1 MILTTALVYFCL
13 FSAFTTC
20 ALGFYVHA
28 SGHRSPVSRLFF
40 FCMLGATYWAL
51 GEYFIWTAGTAGE
64 ALFWLKA
71 SALWPVVIV
80 VTVHFVLAFTEHP
93 LVQPG
98 RSPYLLVLL
107 YLLGGLFSLV
117 GMFTGLTHSIV
128 PVEGGRYGYIAI
140 AAGPAYLAECV
151 FILIIIAGGIA
162 ASLSAWRTAV
172 SPRKKKQVKY
182 ISLGIAATVVFGFL
196 SGVVLPAIGVHLP
209 NMIFIGIVLFA
220 LCITYAIKRYGLF
233 TLSPAS
239 AIQEIL
245 MTMPDG
251 VILIAMD
258 GRIFSANAAA
268 ARIFGTEEKDLPG
281 REARTV
287 LPQQA
292 FDAIMAAIHEQGS
305 FADLEADLG
314 SRQTTVVSIA
324 GSLVKDPAGGPAGA
338 VLIVRDISN
347 RRMQE
352 RALRVA
358 NEKISLLSQLTRH
371 DINNLVS
378 GLAGYLLLLEDFN
391 TTPPGDSYLRTSSE
405 IVEKISRHLRFSSE
419 YLNLGTYNPDWQL
432 LPVIVSSAVN
442 DVSRGDVSI
451 TVDVPRVDVYAD
463 PLSVKVI
470 YNLLENSLRHGTDL
484 TSISITARRQ
494 EDGRLLIVV
503 EDDGGGIPDKEKE
516 IIFRYGTGKN
526 TGFGLAFARDILEVT
541 GITITE
547 TGTFGKGARFEI
559 LVPAGAWRQAEK
571 PSWESSE

>member
-1 MILTTALVYFCL
+1 
-13 FSAFTTC
+13 
-20 ALGFYVHA
+20 
-28 SGHRSPVSRLFF
+28 
-40 FCMLGATYWAL
+40 MLGATYWAL
-51 GEYFIWTAGTAGE
+51 GEFFIWTSGTADG

-80 VTVHFVLAFTEHP
+80 VTVHFILAFTENP

-98 RSPYLLVLL
+98 KYPYLLVLL

-117 GMFTGLTHSIV
+117 GIFTGLTHSIV
-128 PVEGGRYGYIAI
+128 PVEGGQYGYIAI
-140 AAGPAYLAECV
+140 AAGPAYLAESA
-151 FILIIIAGGIA
+151 FIIVIIAGGIA
-162 ASLSAWRTAV
+162 AGISAWRNAV

-182 ISLGIAATVVFGFL
+182 ISIGISATVIFGFL

-209 NMIFIGIVLFA
+209 NMVFIGIVLFA
-220 LCITYAIKRYGLF
+220 LCITYAIRKYGLF

-245 MTMPDG
+245 RTMPDG
-251 VILIAMD
+251 VILMEMD
-258 GRIFSANAAA
+258 GRIISANAAA
-268 ARIFGTEEKDLPG
+268 GRVFGTGEMDLSG

-292 FDAIMAAIHEQGS
+292 FDAIMAAIHGQGS

-314 SRQTTVVSIA
+314 SRQTTIVSIA
-324 GSLVKDPAGGPAGA
+324 GTLVKDPDGGPAGA
-338 VLIVRDISN
+338 VLIIRDISS

-352 RALRVA
+352 RALRAA
-358 NEKISLLSQLTRH
+358 NEKISLLSHLTRH

-378 GLAGYLLLLEDFN
+378 GLAGYLLLLEEYN
-391 TTPPGDSYLRTSSE
+391 TTPPADSYLRTSSE
-405 IVEKISRHLRFSSE
+405 IVEKITRHLRFSSE

-432 LPVIVSSAVN
+432 LPVIVSGAVD
-442 DVSRGDVSI
+442 DVSRGNVAI
-451 TVDVPRVDVYAD
+451 TVDVPRVEVYAD
-463 PLSVKVI
+463 PLSIKVI

-484 TSISITARRQ
+484 TAVSITARMLD
-494 EDGRLLIVV
+494 DGRLLIVV
-503 EDDGGGIPDKEKE
+503 EDDGGGIPDEAKES
-516 IIFRYGTGKN
+516 IFRYGTGKN

-571 PSWESSE
+571 QPWESSE

>member
-40 FCMLGATYWAL
+40 FCMLGTTYWAL
-51 GEYFIWTAGTAGE
+51 GEYFLWSAGTAAG

-71 SALWPVVIV
+71 SALWPIVIV
-80 VTVHFVLAFTEHP
+80 VTVHFILTFTEHP

-98 RSPYLLVLL
+98 RSPYLLISL
-107 YLLGGLFSLV
+107 YLLGGFFSLV
-117 GMFTGLTHSIV
+117 GIFTGLTHAIV
-128 PVEGGRYGYIAI
+128 PAEGGRYGYIAI
-140 AAGPAYLAECV
+140 ASGPAYLAECI

-162 ASLSAWRTAV
+162 ASISAWRTAV

-182 ISLGIAATVVFGFL
+182 ISLGIAAAIVFGFL
-196 SGVVLPAIGVHLP
+196 SGVILPAIGVHLP

-251 VILIAMD
+251 VILMAMD

-268 ARIFGTEEKDLPG
+268 ARIFGTGEKDISG
-281 REARTV
+281 QDARTFF
-287 LPQQA
+287 PQQA
-292 FDAIMAAIHEQGS
+292 FDAIMAALHDKGA

-314 SRQTTVVSIA
+314 SQETTIVSIA
-324 GSLVKDPAGGPAGA
+324 GSLVKDPDGGAAGA
-338 VLIVRDISN
+338 VLIIRDISN
-347 RRMQE
+347 RRRQE
-352 RALRVA
+352 RALKVA

-378 GLAGYLLLLEDFN
+378 GLAGYLLLLEEYN
-391 TTPPGDSYLRTSSE
+391 TTPPADSYLRTSSE
-405 IVEKISRHLRFSSE
+405 IVEKISSHLRFSTE
-419 YLNLGTYNPDWQL
+419 YLNLGTYSPDWQL
-432 LPVIVSSAVN
+432 LPFIVSCAVEDLSRR
-442 DVSRGDVSI
+442 DVPI
-451 TVDVPRVDVYAD
+451 TVDVPQVEVYAD

-484 TSISITARRQ
+484 STVSISARKQ
-494 EDGRLLIVV
+494 DDGRLLVVV
-503 EDDGGGIPDKEKE
+503 EDNGGGIPDAEKE
-516 IIFRYGTGKN
+516 EIFRYGTGKN

-541 GITITE
+541 GMTIRE

-559 LVPAGAWRQAEK
+559 LVPAGAWRPAEK
-571 PSWESSE
+571 PAWESPE